1 MTTTPLPPLDWV
13 AMLKDASRVVK
24 GKPTYKR
31 FIDGTPLDNDVP
43 VWMADFAVAQAEQAR
58 ADLEAENKRLRDA
71 LNDAA
76 TSLETIQLRSY
87 GEDSNLSTML
97 EVRGYAGNRAK
108 VARAAL
114 ENRS

>member
-1 MTTTPLPPLDWV
+1 MSTTPLPPL
-13 AMLKDASRVVK
+13 AKS
-24 GKPTYKR
+24 
-31 FIDGTPLDNDVP
+31 TPEQDDLFDHLYEYGVSAEG
-43 VWMADFAVAQAEQAR
+43 VHQRLEKVCQAYATAAR
-58 ADLEAENKRLRDA
+58 ADLEAEVQRLREA

-114 ENRS
+114 EKQP